1 MKKCNMMRTEKN
13 MIYNKKKKVIIMIF
27 FSIIL
32 LCMYL
37 KFSLYD
43 NGPFP
48 ADIAAG
54 NGIFLS
60 VKRAVVRTRPEIG
73 ILGACRAE

>member
-1 MKKCNMMRTEKN
+1 

-48 ADIAAG
+48 VYTVSG

-60 VKRAVVRTRPEIG
+60 VERTVVRTRPEIC
-73 ILGACRAE
+73 ILGAVCAEG